1 MPLTD
6 VKNMGIECSFCL
18 RLVKW
23 FPVVFISV
31 VVGWSYYA
39 YVVQLCLFAVES
51 IVEKVFYLIL
61 YHAIFAM
68 FLWSYWQT
76 IFTNIGTVPRQFKL
90 PPADA
95 IKLEQDQSEDNQRR
109 LLESFAK
116 DLPVSC
122 RTMNGSIRY
131 CEKCCNIKPDRAHH
145 CSVCGV
151 CVLKMDH
158 HCPWVNNCVSFTNYK
173 YFILFLGYALLYC
186 LFISATSLQY
196 FIKLWTNNL
205 EGPGRFHILVLFFV
219 AVMFAVSLV
228 SLFGYHCYL
237 VSVNRS
243 TLESFRPPIFR
254 TGPDK
259 DGFSLGR
266 KANFTEIF
274 GSDKSKWFIPVQS
287 SLGNGVVFPTR
298 TQAGNSY
305 NSMGNTNPTSHGDGI
320 SFPQKT
326 IDEVEGGL
334 LDKRTNWA
342 DDESDDAGKVTFG
355 KMYESASRSSIASD
369 IKLLGQ

>member
-1 MPLTD
+1 
-6 VKNMGIECSFCL
+6 MGIECTFCV
-18 RLVKW
+18 RLFKW
-23 FPVVFISV
+23 FPVVFIATI
-31 VVGWSYYA
+31 VGWSYYA

-51 IVEKVFYLIL
+51 VVEKVFYLII

-90 PPADA
+90 PPAEA
-95 IKLEQDQSEDNQRR
+95 VKLERDQSEDNQRR
-109 LLESFAK
+109 MLESFAK

-274 GSDKSKWFIPVQS
+274 GADKSKWFIPVQS
-287 SLGNGVVFPTR
+287 RHSRDNVVLASMPVIKQRDTNEDCAKTLASTENKLAEDANTSFIGEKSVKDRCCPKQGVKLVNGDLLPT
-298 TQAGNSY
+298 
-305 NSMGNTNPTSHGDGI
+305 
-320 SFPQKT
+320 
-326 IDEVEGGL
+326 
-334 LDKRTNWA
+334 
-342 DDESDDAGKVTFG
+342 KVTQ
-355 KMYESASRSSIASD
+355 
-369 IKLLGQ
+369 IKENETKPLL